1 MNGTYKENR
10 MNSQRP
16 AARRQTVNMRN
27 VYVASFFAAAALLLV
42 LSMFL
47 FFNVSEIKIE
57 GVTLYEQDRSSDSR
71 ELISGTWTDK
81 DANITFEFSDEGD
94 FTITHTDN
102 SSVIAKG
109 WFKIQEDGGSGKIQ
123 LLVNPSDRDTTVDIG
138 LRMKF
143 FSTISYKNLS
153 VPSEDESDKV
163 ATCKFIFQN
172 SDGVY
177 SCERKD
183 SDGSFYDG
191 K

>member
-1 MNGTYKENR
+1 M
-10 MNSQRP
+10 
-16 AARRQTVNMRN
+16 
-27 VYVASFFAAAALLLV
+27 
-42 LSMFL
+42 
-47 FFNVSEIKIE
+47 IE
-57 GVTLYEQDRSSDSR
+57 L
-71 ELISGTWTDK
+71 
-81 DANITFEFSDEGD
+81 
-94 FTITHTDN
+94 
-102 SSVIAKG
+102 
-109 WFKIQEDGGSGKIQ
+109 GKIQ
-123 LLVNPSDRDTTVDIG
+123 LLVNPSERDTTVDIG

>member
-1 MNGTYKENR
+1 MKK
-10 MNSQRP
+10 
-16 AARRQTVNMRN
+16 
-27 VYVASFFAAAALLLV
+27 F
-42 LSMFL
+42 
-47 FFNVSEIKIE
+47 
-57 GVTLYEQDRSSDSR
+57 
-71 ELISGTWTDK
+71 ISGLLGILFVVRVVVGVFICTYV
-81 DANITFEFSDEGD
+81 

-102 SSVIAKG
+102 KSVIAKG

-153 VPSEDESDKV
+153 VPSEDEGDKV

>member
-1 MNGTYKENR
+1 MKKFISGLLGILFVVLVVVGVFICTY
-10 MNSQRP
+10 
-16 AARRQTVNMRN
+16 V
-27 VYVASFFAAAALLLV
+27 
-42 LSMFL
+42 
-47 FFNVSEIKIE
+47 FNQPS
-57 GVTLYEQDRSSDSR
+57 RSGDSR

-94 FTITHTDN
+94 FTITHADDK
-102 SSVIAKG
+102 SVIAKG

-143 FSTISYKNLS
+143 FSTIS
-153 VPSEDESDKV
+153 

>member
-1 MNGTYKENR
+1 MKKIISGLLGILFVVLVVVGVFICTY
-10 MNSQRP
+10 
-16 AARRQTVNMRN
+16 V
-27 VYVASFFAAAALLLV
+27 
-42 LSMFL
+42 
-47 FFNVSEIKIE
+47 FNQPS
-57 GVTLYEQDRSSDSR
+57 RSGDSR

-81 DANITFEFSDEGD
+81 DANITFEFSDEG
-94 FTITHTDN
+94 
-102 SSVIAKG
+102 
-109 WFKIQEDGGSGKIQ
+109 GGSGKIQ

-143 FSTISYKNLS
+143 FSTISYKSLS
-153 VPSEDESDKV
+153 IPSEDEGDKV

-183 SDGSFYDG
+183 SEGSFYDG

>member
-1 MNGTYKENR
+1 MKHLLKMLDLSKEEILDILNLADQLKYENKNG
-10 MNSQRP
+10 
-16 AARRQTVNMRN
+16 
-27 VYVASFFAAAALLLV
+27 
-42 LSMFL
+42 
-47 FFNVSEIKIE
+47 
-57 GVTLYEQDRSSDSR
+57 
-71 ELISGTWTDK
+71 
-81 DANITFEFSDEGD
+81 
-94 FTITHTDN
+94 
-102 SSVIAKG
+102 
-109 WFKIQEDGGSGKIQ
+109 
-123 LLVNPSDRDTTVDIG
+123 IG

-153 VPSEDESDKV
+153 VPSEDEGDKV

>member
-1 MNGTYKENR
+1 MKK
-10 MNSQRP
+10 
-16 AARRQTVNMRN
+16 
-27 VYVASFFAAAALLLV
+27 F
-42 LSMFL
+42 
-47 FFNVSEIKIE
+47 
-57 GVTLYEQDRSSDSR
+57 
-71 ELISGTWTDK
+71 ISGLLGILFVVLVVVGVFICTYVF
-81 DANITFEFSDEGD
+81 NQPFSDEGD

-102 SSVIAKG
+102 KSVIAKG
-109 WFKIQEDGGSGKIQ
+109 WFKIQEDKGSGKIQ

-153 VPSEDESDKV
+153 VPSEDEGDKV

-183 SDGSFYDG
+183 SEGSFYDG

>member
-1 MNGTYKENR
+1 MKKFISGLLGILFVVLVVVGVFICTY
-10 MNSQRP
+10 
-16 AARRQTVNMRN
+16 V
-27 VYVASFFAAAALLLV
+27 
-42 LSMFL
+42 
-47 FFNVSEIKIE
+47 FNQPS
-57 GVTLYEQDRSSDSR
+57 RSGDSR

-94 FTITHTDN
+94 FTITRADDK
-102 SSVIAKG
+102 SVIAKG
-109 WFKIQEDGGSGKIQ
+109 WFKIQEDEGSGKIQ

-153 VPSEDESDKV
+153 VPSEDEGDKV

>member
-1 MNGTYKENR
+1 MICLSTFKSGYLIFI
-10 MNSQRP
+10 S
-16 AARRQTVNMRN
+16 AAEKIRR
-27 VYVASFFAAAALLLV
+27 
-42 LSMFL
+42 
-47 FFNVSEIKIE
+47 
-57 GVTLYEQDRSSDSR
+57 DRSGDSR

-94 FTITHTDN
+94 FTITHADDK
-102 SSVIAKG
+102 SVIAKG

-153 VPSEDESDKV
+153 VPSEDEGDKV

>member
-1 MNGTYKENR
+1 MTNQL
-10 MNSQRP
+10 SQR
-16 AARRQTVNMRN
+16 
-27 VYVASFFAAAALLLV
+27 
-42 LSMFL
+42 
-47 FFNVSEIKIE
+47 
-57 GVTLYEQDRSSDSR
+57 
-71 ELISGTWTDK
+71 
-81 DANITFEFSDEGD
+81 
-94 FTITHTDN
+94 
-102 SSVIAKG
+102 G
-109 WFKIQEDGGSGKIQ
+109 WFKIQEDEGSGKIQ

-153 VPSEDESDKV
+153 VPSEDEGDKV

-183 SDGSFYDG
+183 SEGSFYDG

>member
-1 MNGTYKENR
+1 MKKFISGLLGILFVVLVVVGVFICTY
-10 MNSQRP
+10 
-16 AARRQTVNMRN
+16 V
-27 VYVASFFAAAALLLV
+27 
-42 LSMFL
+42 
-47 FFNVSEIKIE
+47 FNQPS
-57 GVTLYEQDRSSDSR
+57 RSGDSR

-94 FTITHTDN
+94 FTITQTDN
-102 SSVIAKG
+102 KSVIAKG

-138 LRMKF
+138 
-143 FSTISYKNLS
+143 SYKNLS
-153 VPSEDESDKV
+153 VPSEDEGDKV

>member
-1 MNGTYKENR
+1 MKKFISGLLGILFVVLVVVGVFICTY
-10 MNSQRP
+10 
-16 AARRQTVNMRN
+16 V
-27 VYVASFFAAAALLLV
+27 
-42 LSMFL
+42 
-47 FFNVSEIKIE
+47 FNQPS
-57 GVTLYEQDRSSDSR
+57 RSGDSR

-163 ATCKFIFQN
+163 ATCKFISRTLTEFTHAKEKTLTARSMMAN
-172 SDGVY
+172 NEFSRATA
-177 SCERKD
+177 ER
-183 SDGSFYDG
+183 YV
-191 K
+191 

>member
-1 MNGTYKENR
+1 MKKFISGLLGILFVVLVVVGVFICTY
-10 MNSQRP
+10 
-16 AARRQTVNMRN
+16 V
-27 VYVASFFAAAALLLV
+27 
-42 LSMFL
+42 
-47 FFNVSEIKIE
+47 FNQPS
-57 GVTLYEQDRSSDSR
+57 RSGDSR

-94 FTITHTDN
+94 FTITHADDK
-102 SSVIAKG
+102 SVIAKG
-109 WFKIQEDGGSGKIQ
+109 WFKIQEDEGSGKIQ
-123 LLVNPSDRDTTVDIG
+123 LLVNPSERDTTFDIG

-143 FSTISYKNLS
+143 FSTISYKDLS
-153 VPSEDESDKV
+153 VPSKDEGDKV

-183 SDGSFYDG
+183 SEGSFYDG